1 MKNSIGVGLSPH
13 LLEVA
18 EIKVSYL
25 SKAPGN
31 SKIRI
36 NSSAEAEK
44 VFRANWSNDMDLVEE
59 FNVLF
64 LNRANIVKGIL
75 RLSRGGL
82 TGTVVDQRLLFATAL
97 KGLAVGLVAAHN
109 HPSGS
114 CKPSKQDID
123 LTKKLKEIG
132 KLHDIPLI
140 DHLILT
146 PHHGY
151 FSFADEGLL

>member
-1 MKNSIGVGLSPH
+1 MKNLKGVGLSPH

-25 SKAPGN
+25 SKAPVAT
-31 SKIRI
+31 KIRI

-44 VFRANWSNDMDLVEE
+44 VFRANWSDDMELVEE
-59 FNVLF
+59 FYVLF
-64 LNRANIVKGIL
+64 LNRANYVKGIF

-82 TGTVVDQRLLFATAL
+82 TGTVVDPRLLFATAL
-97 KGLAVGLVAAHN
+97 KSLSVGLIAGHN

-114 CKPSKQDID
+114 CKPSTQDIE
-123 LTKKLKEIG
+123 LTRMLKEIG
-132 KLHDIPLI
+132 KLHDITLL

-151 FSFADEGLL
+151 YSFADEGLL